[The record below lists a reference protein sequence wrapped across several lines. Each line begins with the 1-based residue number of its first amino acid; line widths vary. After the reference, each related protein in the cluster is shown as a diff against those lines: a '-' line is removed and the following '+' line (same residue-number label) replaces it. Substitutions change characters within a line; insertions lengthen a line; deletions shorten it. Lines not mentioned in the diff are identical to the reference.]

1 MRGKLLIV
9 DSDLGWANAL
19 KQYLENHNFDVT
31 VASSAEEGK
40 SIFVSEYPCMI
51 ILELALPNMSGE
63 NFCSWVRQQHHTDI
77 SIIVV
82 SKKHLVKDKIHALTI
97 GADDYLTKPVI
108 MEELLAHIHAVLRR
122 TGLFCQ
128 KITYE
133 GLCIMPRKGEV
144 LLHGH
149 NIQLTK
155 HEFMLLYY
163 FMDHPNVVISREEL
177 VQHLYPNLEKDILDR
192 TIDAHIKKLRL
203 KIEDN
208 PKKPTRIVTIRGSGY
223 KFTAD

>member
-1 MRGKLLIV
+1 MREKLLII
-9 DSDLGWANAL
+9 DAETEWATTL
-19 KQYLENHNFDVT
+19 KNYLESHNFDVI
-31 VASSAEEGK
+31 VGSSAEEGQ
-40 SIFVSEYPCMI
+40 SIFLAEYPCMI

-63 NFCSWVRQQHHTDI
+63 NFCSWVRQQHHADI

-82 SKKHLVKDKIHALTI
+82 SEKQLVKDKIHALTI

-128 KITYE
+128 KIAYQ
-133 GLCIMPRKGEV
+133 GLCIMPRKGDV
-144 LLHGH
+144 LLNGQH
-149 NIQLTK
+149 IQLTK

-177 VQHLYPNLEKDILDR
+177 VQHLYPNLEKEILDR

-223 KFTAD
+223 KFLTN